1 MRTFIP
7 LITFTVGLL
16 IGVFTTATLMNKRS
30 AAPVPKD
37 TGPMIH
43 VEEMIIANQY
53 DLHRKND
60 EWPSHDLI
68 ATYLTSFDRTFT
80 DRMGNRVDAYR
91 ISSTSGHFYKFLLVG
106 LRPDGKSHYLE
117 QRNEIPPNI

>member
-1 MRTFIP
+1 MRKYIP
-7 LITFTVGLL
+7 LIEFTVGLL
-16 IGVFTTATLMNKRS
+16 IGILITASFMNSRS
-30 AAPVPKD
+30 PTPETKD

-43 VEEMIIANQY
+43 ADEMIIANQY

-60 EWPSHDLI
+60 EWPSPDLI

-91 ISSTSGHFYKFLLVG
+91 ISSTSGHYNNYLLVG
-106 LRPDGKSHYLE
+106 LFPNGNRYYLE
-117 QRNEIPPNI
+117 QRQEIPPNR

>member
-1 MRTFIP
+1 MRKHIP
-7 LITFTVGLL
+7 LIAFVLGLL
-16 IGVFTTATLMNKRS
+16 VGVMTAATLMNRRS
-30 AAPVPKD
+30 AAPEAKD

-43 VEEMIIANQY
+43 VEEMLIKNQY
-53 DLHRKND
+53 DLHRQHD

-91 ISSTSGHFYKFLLVG
+91 ISSTSWHFHKYLLVG
-106 LRPDGKSHYLE
+106 LRPDGKSYYLE